1 MASLVGYSVHSLRV
15 EWPNFFNFVV
25 AVALFLF
32 IKLVVYVFQANR
44 VPRPTPLPPRAP
56 DAAGTTA
63 PNRDTAATE
72 AVGEDKKN
80 I

>member
-1 MASLVGYSVHSLRV
+1 MASLVGYSVHSLQV

-44 VPRPTPLPPRAP
+44 VPRPNQTSREP
-56 DAAGTTA
+56 DAATPA
-63 PNRDTAATE
+63 PSGDAATTE
-72 AVGEDKKN
+72 AAGEDKKN